1 MLLKTKKEG
10 RMIEENDQ
18 WTLTPEEDLET
29 GDLILTFPPELL
41 EKVGWQEGDTL
52 NWSVRDD
59 GSVYLT
65 KKEGRMIE
73 EINQWTL
80 TPEED
85 PETGDLILT
94 FPPELLEKVGWQE
107 GDTLNWSV
115 RDDGSV
121 YLTKKEVDDNIAT
134 L

>member
-65 KKEGRMIE
+65 KKE
-73 EINQWTL
+73 
-80 TPEED
+80 
-85 PETGDLILT
+85 
-94 FPPELLEKVGWQE
+94 
-107 GDTLNWSV
+107 
-115 RDDGSV
+115 
-121 YLTKKEVDDNIAT
+121 VDDNIAT